1 MKTTN
6 KTSYRQTPKVRKAKP
21 KKSRSFLF
29 WIISMLV
36 IVVAIGAGLL
46 LTHKAFNIKYIRVD
60 GNDTIPTADIVNEMG
75 EINDNIFLFSDK
87 QAVERVMNIPGIDE
101 ATIIKEFP
109 NRLILQVKETYAI
122 AIIELDG
129 EDYHLSQDGILMEVG
144 QDELTSRYKPLR
156 IEGFDDQLKVGDK
169 ISEDDRVVPFLKNL
183 LKTELSDGIDKVIFE
198 KIDNIDI
205 IYKDIEIRFGPPDDI
220 NEKIAIILAVL
231 ENIEERNI
239 RAEEIILNEGSNPI
253 VVYDN

>member
-1 MKTTN
+1 MKPTN
-6 KTSYRQTPKVRKAKP
+6 KTPYRQTPRVRKAKP

-29 WIISMLV
+29 WLVAMLV
-36 IVVAIGAGLL
+36 IVIAIGAGLL

-75 EINDNIFLFSDK
+75 EINDNIFLFSD
-87 QAVERVMNIPGIDE
+87 QDAINRVLKIPGIDE
-101 ATIIKEFP
+101 ATIQKEFP
-109 NRLILQVKETYAI
+109 NRIILQVKETYAI
-122 AIIELDG
+122 A
-129 EDYHLSQDGILMEVG
+129 SMEVG
-144 QDELTSRYKPLR
+144 EETLHVNQDGVLMEGVSEELTGRYKPLK
-156 IEGFDDQLKVGDK
+156 IEGLGDELEIGDK
-169 ISEDDRVVPFLKNL
+169 ITEDDRVVPFLKNL
-183 LKTELSDGIDKVIFE
+183 LKTELSDGIEKVIFE

-231 ENIEERNI
+231 ENIEEKNI

-253 VVYDN
+253 VVYEN